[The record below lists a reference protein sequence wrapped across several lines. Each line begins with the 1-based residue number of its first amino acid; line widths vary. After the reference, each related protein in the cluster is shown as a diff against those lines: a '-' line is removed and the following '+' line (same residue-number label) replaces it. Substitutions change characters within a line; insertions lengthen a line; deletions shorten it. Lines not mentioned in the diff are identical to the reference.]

1 MKWTGLTWPEQVD
14 PVHDASRSSS
24 SSSSLFYLPNNTTVW
39 TSTSIQ
45 FRRAGQQGQTR
56 TLTAALKRLIK
67 QLLGTYFTTRAK
79 HYKQT
84 RKLEK
89 SIFSMLFLKTFKD
102 VKFTVYGGA
111 FQTFINYYSVN
122 ERNFCLVKLT
132 DCNPQFTN
140 WSSVQ
145 CSSFAVN
152 MPLCYLLGCKVWEA
166 ERQLSLSPDR
176 SNTRAT
182 FADSRV
188 SRKSLC
194 IFKPV
199 RRVC

>member
-102 VKFTVYGGA
+102 VKFTVYGSA
-111 FQTFINYYSVN
+111 FQTFISYYSVN

-166 ERQLSLSPDR
+166 DR
-176 SNTRAT
+176 AVSVAWHKQSSRDVRRLA
-182 FADSRV
+182 RV
-188 SRKSLC
+188 SQIALH
-194 IFKPV
+194 F
-199 RRVC
+199 